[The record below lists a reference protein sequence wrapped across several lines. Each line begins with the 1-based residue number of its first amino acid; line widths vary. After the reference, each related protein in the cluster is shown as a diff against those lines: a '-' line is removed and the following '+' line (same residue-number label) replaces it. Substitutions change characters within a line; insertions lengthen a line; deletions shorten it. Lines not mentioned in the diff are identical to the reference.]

1 MRKLRLKTTIL
12 DKQHV
17 KIDAP
22 VIKVWSILT
31 GINDWHKWQTRARKA
46 KLRSNLEPGATFT
59 YQVALLK
66 FKSNI
71 DSCEPF
77 HSFGWTSKLP
87 GSFKTIKWML
97 ESENK
102 STNVIVEESIK
113 GPLYGL
119 LNGPLTKKLQ
129 KSMARRLADLKM
141 ASEKNTLDS

>member
-1 MRKLRLKTTIL
+1 MRKINLKASIVG
-12 DKQHV
+12 KQQV
-17 KIDAP
+17 RIDAP
-22 VIKVWSILT
+22 VIRVWSILT
-31 GINDWHKWQTRARKA
+31 GINDWHKWQKGARKS
-46 KLRSNLEPGATFT
+46 KLRSNLEPGGTFT
-59 YQVALLK
+59 YKVALLN

-77 HSFGWTSKLP
+77 HSFGWTAKLP
-87 GSFKTIKWML
+87 GSFKTIKWVL

-102 STNVIVEESIK
+102 STNVFVEESIK

-141 ASEKNTLDS
+141 ASEQNLVVD